1 MDINGAKALRDRLG
15 SNGAGEASTSALD
28 ADVPEDA
35 PPVYRWLGVP
45 HATKASGR
53 NVEDTPAAQSTSLFR
68 RLGLSFR

>member
-53 NVEDTPAAQSTSLFR
+53 NVEDTPAGSEHLVVP